1 MEVNISFSVNKQLFK
16 KNPEESTI
24 GREIISNSIELIH
37 TMGIDAFTFK
47 KLAVKIGHTEAT
59 IYRYFEN
66 KQMLLLYIVNW
77 YWLYID
83 FLIEFKIQ
91 NLKEPKQKIEEIIT
105 ILSQNLSE
113 TKLTSFYDLGAIFQ
127 IINREGNK
135 VYLHTEVKEINKIQL
150 YKPYKDL
157 CKKIA
162 SIFRSYNLD
171 YSYSHSLASTLIEI
185 SHLQIYFAENLP
197 SLTDVNE
204 KNKHKYTHSFL
215 SDLIF
220 KSLN

>member
-16 KNPEESTI
+16 KNPEESAI

-37 TMGIDAFTFK
+37 TLGIEGFTFK

-77 YWLYID
+77 YWLYLD
-83 FLIEFKIQ
+83 FLIDFKIQ
-91 NLKEPKQKIEEIIT
+91 NLNDSKHKIHEVLG

-113 TKLTSFYDLGAIFQ
+113 TRLTSYYNLAAIFH
-127 IINREGNK
+127 IIIREGYK

-157 CKKIA
+157 CAKIA
-162 SIFRSYNLD
+162 AIFQSYNPKYL
-171 YSYSHSLASTLIEI
+171 YSHSLASTLIET
-185 SHLQIYFAENLP
+185 SHLQIFFAENLP
-197 SLTDVNE
+197 RLTDVNE
-204 KNKHKYTHSFL
+204 KNKKNYTYNFL

>member
-91 NLKEPKQKIEEIIT
+91 NLKEPKQKIEE
-105 ILSQNLSE
+105 
-113 TKLTSFYDLGAIFQ
+113 
-127 IINREGNK
+127 GNK

>member
-1 MEVNISFSVNKQLFK
+1 MEVNISFSVNAQLFK
-16 KNPEESTI
+16 KNPEESAI
-24 GREIISNSIELIH
+24 GKEIVSNSIELINEL
-37 TMGIDAFTFK
+37 GIENFTFK
-47 KLAVKIGHTEAT
+47 KLGVKINHTEAT

-77 YWLYID
+77 YWHYLD

-91 NLKEPKQKIEEIIT
+91 NLKDPKHKINEVIA
-105 ILSQNLSE
+105 ILSQNLSQ
-113 TKLTSFYDLGAIFQ
+113 TKLTSNYNLTAIFQ

-135 VYLHTEVKEINKIQL
+135 VYLHTEVKEINKIKL

-157 CKKIA
+157 CAKIA
-162 SIFRSYNLD
+162 HIFNSYNPKYL
-171 YSYSHSLASTLIEI
+171 YSTSLASTLIETA
-185 SHLQIYFAENLP
+185 HLQIFFAENLP
-197 SLTDVNE
+197 RLTDVTE
-204 KNKHKYTHSFL
+204 KNKQSYTQSFL